1 MKRVVFMGSSEFAV
15 PSLKALLGKSYD
27 VALVVTREDKPKGR
41 GLKLSQT
48 PVKEFAVAAG
58 LRVFQPKTLKN
69 EEAQNV
75 IRAVAPDVII
85 VAAYG
90 RILPKEVLEIP
101 PRLAS
106 NHYGCLNLH
115 GSLLPKFRGAAPV
128 QWAIIKGEKETGVT
142 LMAMDEGLDTGPI
155 LAQEKVPISDEDTSE
170 TLVAKLADAAASLL
184 IDNIE
189 GVLSGLVKPVPQ
201 DETVVSFAPII
212 KKEDGIIDWQ
222 QDAQDIERFV
232 RGMFPWPCAYT
243 FLQDGQMLRVLP
255 KAFVVEEAFVSE
267 HKTPGQVIKIDEE
280 GMLVRC
286 GRGGLLVKTVQKE
299 GKRAMTPKELLI
311 GRQIRVDEVFQKK

>member
-15 PSLKALLGKSYD
+15 PSLKALVKSSYE

-41 GLKLSQT
+41 GLKVSQT
-48 PVKEFAVAAG
+48 PVKEFAVQTG

-75 IRAVAPDVII
+75 VKSVAPDVIV

-101 PRLAS
+101 PRLPS
-106 NHYGCLNLH
+106 GHYGCLNLH

-128 QWAIIKGEKETGVT
+128 QWAIIKGEKEAGVT

-155 LAQEKVPISDEDTSE
+155 LAQEKVIISEEDTSE
-170 TLVAKLADAAASLL
+170 SLLLKLAEVAASVLMKNL
-184 IDNIE
+184 E
-189 GVLSGLVKPVPQ
+189 GVLKGEVKPVPQ
-201 DETVVSFAPII
+201 DETLASFAPII
-212 KKEDGIIDWQ
+212 NKEDGVIEWE
-222 QDAQDIERFV
+222 QDAEAIERFV

-243 FLQDGQMLRVLP
+243 FLQDGQMLKILP
-255 KAFVVEEAFVSE
+255 KAFVVEEEFVCE
-267 HKTPGQVIKIDEE
+267 HKKAGKVLRIDDE

-286 GRGGLLVKTVQKE
+286 GRGALLVKTVQKE
-299 GKRAMTPKELLI
+299 GKKAMTPKELLI
-311 GRQIRVDEVFQKK
+311 GRQIRADEVFQKK